1 MLSMKDKVA
10 VVTGGSGGIGEEIVR
25 AFAEQ
30 GCRILIADTANGARL
45 ERDLGQGALFFQ
57 CDVAD
62 EDSVRSCVDAA
73 ITRFGRIDF
82 VVNCAALQLQ
92 DQGADTS
99 VTDWRRTFDV
109 NVIGPVLL
117 VRYARPHL
125 ARTGGA
131 VVNVTSI
138 SGKVAQA
145 GRWSYPASKAALL
158 QVTRSMA
165 LDLSSDGIR
174 VNSVSPGWTWTG
186 EGMEKLGFTQEV
198 WDQVAAPFHMF
209 GRAGNRREVANAVLF
224 LCSDLANW
232 VNGTDLAVDGGYC
245 AMGPEA
251 RPSALAAL
259 MKQRKK

>member
-1 MLSMKDKVA
+1 MMRNYGQSLGRIRGGTFRREQDEKMLSMQDKFA

-30 GCRILIADTANGARL
+30 GCRTLVADIADGARL
-45 ERDLGQGALFFQ
+45 ERELGGAAPFFQ

-62 EDSVRSCVDAA
+62 EDLVRSCVDIAM
-73 ITRFGRIDF
+73 TRFGRIDF
-82 VVNCAALQLQ
+82 VVNCAALQVQDQ

-99 VTDWRRTFDV
+99 VTDWRRTFYV

-117 VRYARPHL
+117 VRYVRPHL
-125 ARTGGA
+125 ARTHGA

-174 VNSVSPGWTWTG
+174 VNSVSPGWTWTDGAMAWIHPGRMGSGSCAFPYVRPCGQPSRGRQCRFVSLLGSG
-186 EGMEKLGFTQEV
+186 ELGERRGL
-198 WDQVAAPFHMF
+198 
-209 GRAGNRREVANAVLF
+209 GR
-224 LCSDLANW
+224 
-232 VNGTDLAVDGGYC
+232 
-245 AMGPEA
+245 
-251 RPSALAAL
+251 
-259 MKQRKK
+259 

>member
-1 MLSMKDKVA
+1 MLSMQNKVA

-25 AFAEQ
+25 AFVEQ
-30 GCRILIADTANGARL
+30 DCRTLIADIADGAWL
-45 ERDLGQGALFFQ
+45 ERELGEAALFVR

-73 ITRFGRIDF
+73 MKRFGQIDF

-99 VTDWRRTFDV
+99 IADWRRTFDV

-117 VRYARPHL
+117 VRHARPHL
-125 ARTGGA
+125 ARSGGA

-158 QVTRSMA
+158 QVTRNMA
-165 LDLSSDGIR
+165 LDLSADGIR
-174 VNSVSPGWTWTG
+174 INSVSPGWTWTG
-186 EGMEKLGFTQEV
+186 ERMEKLGFTQSL
-198 WDQVAAPFHMF
+198 WDQVAGPFHMF
-209 GRAGNRREVANAVLF
+209 GRAGTRREVAKAVLF
-224 LCSDLANW
+224 LCSDLASW
-232 VNGTDLAVDGGYC
+232 VTGADLAVDGGYS

-259 MKQRKK
+259 LPKKT